1 MSNPFDDNRL
11 YGARS
16 ALVEMTPDDQ
26 GRFQFELWSQYTRL
40 GLDGLQVGD
49 LVAVENYTPTENGRN
64 TYSVLTLNQVYPIHF
79 AAQGTDAYPGHIF
92 ESMRSIKEDWE
103 KQTDKPLHP
112 TTTIK
117 SRAISTGW
125 QFKYSSR
132 DEDLPILGD
141 EKNLP
146 MVGAEIMPLSME
158 MVNSI
163 INRNMEQQP
172 PSPFLHK
179 KFADI
184 NVKLDK
190 EALLT
195 THFGI
200 FGFTGVG
207 KSNLVSS
214 MVTSLSSKSDLEE
227 EIESDIISNVVLIDP
242 NDEYLGLLIDKF
254 VSNPEEIQYVHVGA
268 DSLAYQVTQILG
280 NTDIGKIPI
289 DKIEDAIDTQ
299 LRQMKLPGALKHN
312 PNIQIYIR
320 EGLKKSLARTSIGL
334 TEQNIFQ
341 WIQNKITEQTPPQS
355 GPEAKDVLREIATE
369 WAKGLDQ
376 SSLNTDVV
384 QQAINREPSIRPIIG
399 RRLRQ
404 NSSPL
409 STVTGVVD
417 RTLNSLR
424 RLKKDITEI
433 PPNAIISYRDV
444 ISALNDEKKHQIFI
458 ITGRRDSDLKR
469 FIENIGNELYESR
482 RREGRIKPFTV
493 FLFDEADLFIPID
506 SKDEET
512 ERIKELCVTLARRG
526 RKFGLG
532 IGIST
537 QRASLLDTEVMG
549 NLHTYFVSK
558 LPRSNDRQRVAEA
571 FGIGEDQLSPTFTFR
586 PGDWLIISHDA
597 TGLKGVPIPVSASN
611 ANERIL
617 EAARKAQ

>member
-16 ALVEMTPDDQ
+16 ALVKMIPDDQ

-49 LVAVENYTPTENGRN
+49 LVAVENYTPTEKNGAN

-112 TTTIK
+112 TTTII
-117 SRAISTGW
+117 SRAVSTGW

-132 DEDLPILGD
+132 DEDLPVLDD
-141 EKNLP
+141 ERNLP

-158 MVNSI
+158 MVEAI
-163 INRNMEQQP
+163 INKDMEDQP
-172 PSPFLHK
+172 ESPFTHK
-179 KFADI
+179 KFEEI

-190 EALLT
+190 DALFT

-214 MVTSLSSKSDLEE
+214 MVDSLSS
-227 EIESDIISNVVLIDP
+227 ESARVSNLIIIDP

-254 VSNPEEIQYVHVGA
+254 VENPESMRYIHVGT
-268 DSLAYQVTQILG
+268 DSLPGPIIQNLG
-280 NTDIGKIPI
+280 EAGTIPPEN
-289 DKIEDAIDTQ
+289 IE
-299 LRQMKLPGALKHN
+299 LLFRYMKLPSALKN
-312 PNIQIYIR
+312 ESSLYDYMRTGIANALSRTRVVLPATSLGRWIR
-320 EGLKKSLARTSIGL
+320 DELWN
-334 TEQNIFQ
+334 QM
-341 WIQNKITEQTPPQS
+341 
-355 GPEAKDVLREIATE
+355 EATTGTAVKDLLREAQDV
-369 WAKGLDQ
+369 WAEGFDQ
-376 SSLNTDVV
+376 SQIDSEAVS
-384 QQAINREPSIRPIIG
+384 QAISRYRPIRG
-399 RRLRQ
+399 MCSRLDTAGKQR
-404 NSSPL
+404 
-409 STVTGVVD
+409 TAEGVID
-417 RTLNSLR
+417 RTHRALGRLQRNLGNIPSQGIISTQELIEELNSNINSR
-424 RLKKDITEI
+424 
-433 PPNAIISYRDV
+433 II
-444 ISALNDEKKHQIFI
+444 I
-458 ITGRRDSDLKR
+458 ITSHRDYDLKR
-469 FIENIGNELYESR
+469 FIEVLGNELYESR
-482 RREGRIKPFTV
+482 RLEGRMEPSTV

-597 TGLKGVPIPVSASN
+597 TGLKGVPIPVSAYN

-617 EAARKAQ
+617 EAANEHYEGDESE